1 MEENASGIVGYAGL
15 SAETLISRAKALFA
29 QAQPP
34 VPERFGAF
42 LPLFPAELVQN
53 MEYLGIRHGARVAPN
68 GFSIDPI
75 EYHAKLYARMPE
87 LYAGDNALRNFT
99 YEGRYLGESV
109 FTVDAAWAEAFPQY
123 RPFLGERLAIRLIGG
138 SGQAVAVPESV
149 YPRGG
154 GVLDTAEEALG
165 IAERGMDYA
174 HYVQERVAEGETYDA
189 EIFAAEYLT
198 AEGLSPVCFTQNDLA
213 RVLQDLAMVKGLQG
227 DESGAHSYTEYA
239 RLSERVSQYVPM
251 RYACDRFAVQPPEKR
266 TVRLAQLCF
275 ADNDFISDL
284 WMPYVELSAFA
295 DRRTLALDARR
306 VCAAYQMAPRYD
318 PETGGGL
325 CPDAV
330 RVATLH
336 DAGLALMTA
345 QARNNPAY
353 GDGLNAEGTPATL
366 VFVPDSREMI
376 RQRRVSLERCAYTL
390 ENRAV
395 APEEYRR
402 MQRIAVLQEQKG
414 RLIDALHRRETALRQ
429 LDPSAPVY
437 EKARALLN
445 ARVDKVAAAVAREG
459 AALGE
464 LPASGYDEDIVYLRR
479 MERDREGL
487 IRPAEEPFAP
497 DGEREQSIEG
507 GYAMRGRLLKKMYVE
522 AALPEEPVRLMTEG
536 ADDSE
541 DGEAEPLP
549 AMRYEAIEGAREE
562 TEPPADGSGPVDAE
576 DTGDAAVSADND
588 EITGVNGK
596 IDDTENDSISE
607 AIGDGETTDSGETID
622 SEEAVTDELP
632 DSGIIESDKAT
643 DGEKPADDDETCDG
657 HEATDGTVNGG
668 NGEAIPDGGATL
680 NSNETTNEKP
690 VDNDETADSG
700 EPANDR
706 DKKSGEATAEPV
718 PQTPA
723 VSLRELARRTGGRE
737 EPAEKPVLTMAQ
749 MLKKTHEE

>member
-1 MEENASGIVGYAGL
+1 MEENASGTVGYAGL

-34 VPERFGAF
+34 VPERFSAF

-53 MEYLGIRHGARVAPN
+53 MEYLGIRHGAHVAPN
-68 GFSIDPI
+68 GFSIDPT
-75 EYHAKLYARMPE
+75 EYHARLYARMPE

-99 YEGRYLGESV
+99 YEGHYVGESV
-109 FTVDAAWAEAFPQY
+109 FTVDTAWAEAFPQY
-123 RPFLGERLAIRLIGG
+123 RPFLGERLSIRLIGG

-154 GVLDTAEEALG
+154 GVLDTAEEAMG
-165 IAERGMDYA
+165 ITERGTDYA
-174 HYVQERVAEGETYDA
+174 HYVQERVAEGEIYDA
-189 EIFAAEYLT
+189 ESFAAEYLT
-198 AEGLSPVCFTQNDLA
+198 AEGLSPVSFTQNDLA
-213 RVLQDLAMVKGLQG
+213 RVLQDLAVVKSLQG

-239 RLSERVSQYVPM
+239 RLAERVSQYVPM
-251 RYACDRFAVQPPEKR
+251 RYACDHFAVQAPEKR

-284 WMPYVELSAFA
+284 WMPYAELSAFA
-295 DRRTLALDARR
+295 DRRTLSLDARR
-306 VCAAYQMAPRYD
+306 VCAAFQIAPRYD

-325 CPDAV
+325 CPDTV
-330 RVATLH
+330 RVATIH
-336 DAGLALMTA
+336 DTGMTLMTA
-345 QARNNPAY
+345 QVRNNPAY
-353 GDGLNAEGTPATL
+353 GDGLNAEGAPVTL

-376 RQRRVSLERCAYTL
+376 RQRRVSLERCAFTL

-395 APEEYRR
+395 APEEYRK
-402 MQRIAVLQEQKG
+402 MQRMAVIQEQKG
-414 RLIDALHRRETALRQ
+414 RLIDALYRRETALRQ

-437 EKARALLN
+437 EKARTLLN
-445 ARVDKVAAAVAREG
+445 ARVDKVAAAVARES
-459 AALGE
+459 AALRE
-464 LPASGYDEDIVYLRR
+464 TPASGYDEDIAYLRR

-487 IRPAEEPFAP
+487 IRPAEEPFVF
-497 DGEREQSIEG
+497 DEEREQSIEG
-507 GYAMRGRLLKKMYVE
+507 GYAMRGRLLKKMYAE
-522 AALPEEPVRLMTEG
+522 AALPEEPVLPVTEG

-541 DGEAEPLP
+541 DGDTEPLP
-549 AMRYEAIEGAREE
+549 AMRYEAIEGARETAE
-562 TEPPADGSGPVDAE
+562 ASADGSGPVNAE
-576 DTGDAAVSADND
+576 DAGDAAVSTDSD

-596 IDDTENDSISE
+596 TDDTENDNIGE
-607 AIGDGETTDSGETID
+607 ATDSGE
-622 SEEAVTDELP
+622 AA
-632 DSGIIESDKAT
+632 DSGETT

-690 VDNDETADSG
+690 VDNDETADSSK
-700 EPANDR
+700 PANDR
-706 DKKSGEATAEPV
+706 DKKSGEAAAEPA

-737 EPAEKPVLTMAQ
+737 EPAEKPMLTMAQ